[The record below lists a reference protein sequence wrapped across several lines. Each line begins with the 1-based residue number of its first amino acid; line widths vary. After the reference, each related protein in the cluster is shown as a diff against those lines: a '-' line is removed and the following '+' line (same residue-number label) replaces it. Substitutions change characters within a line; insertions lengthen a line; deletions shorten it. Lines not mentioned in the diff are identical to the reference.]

1 LRERFGE
8 HPRPYTILST
18 ILSLAIAM
26 SHFSRCLFVCL
37 VIRGLLFVSPARA
50 QEEFSRF
57 EVGANFAAFR
67 AVSDVNADVSF
78 YPGLG
83 GRFTYNLSRRLA
95 FEAEIAGV
103 PEGVPPTLL
112 TQGGGVFSLVFGTR
126 AKILQSRRFSVF
138 GLLRPGLL
146 HFGGVGDT
154 KNTAIEFHPHTFFM
168 LNLGGGVEYYPAPRW
183 IVRFDITGNPYR
195 IPNSFEQVPLP
206 GGPTMKVG
214 VPGEINDQFRLTFGV
229 GYRLGKLRENPRE
242 GPVSGKLELG
252 PQFTTTLMQ
261 RRISATGVQTEPGV
275 GGFACYQFFRFLY
288 ADGSLVYYPRGSQPG
303 FQDGGT
309 LFGGLF
315 GLKGGIRR
323 DRLGLFGKFRPG
335 FLRSSDVVTGFTSE
349 GTAVEETLGKYHTF
363 AVDFGGVIEV
373 YTTKRQL
380 IRIDLG
386 DTHLYYHTTHITQP
400 DGSITTLKGG
410 VRQHSI
416 QTSISY
422 AWRF

>member
-1 LRERFGE
+1 MPPL
-8 HPRPYTILST
+8 L
-18 ILSLAIAM
+18 
-26 SHFSRCLFVCL
+26 RCLLLCL
-37 VIRGLLFVSPARA
+37 LPGAVIFARSAAA
-50 QEEFSRF
+50 QEEYSRF

-67 AVSDVNADVSF
+67 AVSDANADVSF

-83 GRFTYNLSRRLA
+83 GRFAYNVNRRLA
-95 FEAEIAGV
+95 FESEVAGV
-103 PEGVPPTLL
+103 PQGVPPTLL
-112 TQGGGVFSLVFGTR
+112 TQGGKAFSAVFGTR
-126 AKILQSRRFSVF
+126 AKILQSRRFAVF

-154 KNTAIEFHPHTFFM
+154 KNLAIEFRPHTFFT
-168 LNLGGGVEYYPAPRW
+168 LNLGGGLEYYPAPRW
-183 IVRFDITGNPYR
+183 ILRFDITGNPYR
-195 IPNSFEQVPLP
+195 IPNSTEQVIAPPSGTRITL
-206 GGPTMKVG
+206 G

-242 GPVSGKLELG
+242 APVSGKVEFG

-261 RRISATGVQTEPGV
+261 RRISATGVQTEPGF
-275 GGFACYQFFRFLY
+275 GGFASYQFFRFLS
-288 ADGSLVYYPRGSQPG
+288 ADGSVLYYPRGSSAG

-309 LFGGLF
+309 LLEGLF

-323 DRLGLFGKFRPG
+323 DRLGLFGKLRPG
-335 FLRSSDVVTGFTSE
+335 FARSSDVVTGFTSN
-349 GTAVEETLGKYHTF
+349 GTTLQETLGKYHAF

-386 DTHLYYHTTHITQP
+386 DTHLYYHTTLIQNPNGTA
-400 DGSITTLKGG
+400 TTLPGG
-410 VRQHSI
+410 KRQHSI
-416 QTSISY
+416 QTSVAY

>member
-1 LRERFGE
+1 MRFWIPAVVRCFFFISAIGF
-8 HPRPYTILST
+8 IAVST
-18 ILSLAIAM
+18 P
-26 SHFSRCLFVCL
+26 V
-37 VIRGLLFVSPARA
+37 RA
-50 QEEFSRF
+50 QEEYSRF

-67 AVSDVNADVSF
+67 AVSDVQANVSF
-78 YPGLG
+78 FPGLS
-83 GRFTYNLSRRLA
+83 GRFAYNLNRRLA
-95 FEAEIAGV
+95 FEAEVAGV
-103 PEGVPPTLL
+103 PQGVPPTLL
-112 TQGGGVFSLVFGTR
+112 TQGGGVFSAVFGTR

-146 HFGGVGDT
+146 RFGGVGDT
-154 KNTAIEFHPHTFFM
+154 KTGAIEFHPHTFFT
-168 LNLGGGVEYYPAPRW
+168 LNLGGGVEYYPDPRW

-195 IPNSFEQVPLP
+195 IPNSSTQVTAQPSGTIL
-206 GGPTMKVG
+206 KV
-214 VPGEINDQFRLTFGV
+214 VAPGEVNDQFRLTFGV
-229 GYRLGKLRENPRE
+229 GYRLGKLRESPRE

-252 PQFTTTLMQ
+252 PQFTTTVMQ

-275 GGFACYQFFRFLY
+275 GGFASYQFFRFLS
-288 ADGSLVYYPRGSQPG
+288 ADGSLIYYPRGSMPG

-309 LFGGLF
+309 LFEGLF

-323 DRLGLFGKFRPG
+323 DRLGLIGKLRPG
-335 FLRSSDVVTGFTSE
+335 FARSSQAVTGFTQN
-349 GTAVEETLGKYHTF
+349 GATVQETFNKYHTF

-386 DTHLYYHTTHITQP
+386 DTHLYYHTTHIQNP

-410 VRQHSI
+410 MRQHSI
-416 QTSISY
+416 QTSFAY